1 MACYNWNEGWF
12 YILVRKE
19 MEGIKLALE
28 QGISNGSV
36 AIIPKPN
43 GKIGFDMIFLDRYF
57 S

>member
-43 GKIGFDMIFLDRYF
+43 GKIGFGMIFLDRYF